1 MSTTPK
7 IPSLTVIPQG
17 TAVPSRVAS
26 PNQIRAAKLPYG
38 QDLAKDLEFL
48 SKNIN
53 DLHGLLSTN
62 TPSLASVPGGATP
75 SAAGIV
81 QLAQDL
87 GGSAAAPLVVGLQGT
102 PIKGATPSSGQVL
115 AYAASDKEW
124 EPVSNLNVASIAV
137 SGAATA
143 ASIAVSGPA
152 TAASVTAPNITA
164 TSNLTASAAAVFNA
178 PASMAFGNNWQN
190 WTPAFSASG
199 TMTVSGVSLA
209 DAQYLVLGPLVF
221 VKLWVTFTL
230 GGNSDL
236 FVYVT
241 LPVSVIGQAS
251 ALAAMMLEPGQS
263 VFLPGVANADPVN
276 QMMLRSGLTNT
287 PQFPKGTYT
296 VGVEGFYRSA

>member
-1 MSTTPK
+1 
-7 IPSLTVIPQG
+7 
-17 TAVPSRVAS
+17 VAS

-143 ASIAVSGPA
+143 ASVSA
-152 TAASVTAPNITA
+152 QNVTATNITA
-164 TSNLTASAAAVFNA
+164 TSNLTASGAAVFNA
-178 PASMAFGNNWQN
+178 PASMTFGNNWQN

-276 QMMLRSGLTNT
+276 QMMLRSGLSNT

-296 VGVEGFYRSA
+296 FGVEGFYRSA